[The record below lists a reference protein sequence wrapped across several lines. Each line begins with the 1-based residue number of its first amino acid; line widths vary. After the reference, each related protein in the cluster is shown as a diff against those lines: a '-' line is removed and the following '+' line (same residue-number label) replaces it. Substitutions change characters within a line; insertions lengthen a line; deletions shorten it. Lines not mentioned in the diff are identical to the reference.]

1 MSDETKKV
9 DQPDKVSVDD
19 LKQVP
24 GGLTP
29 DELEK
34 VSGGDI
40 QQNIKSEK

>member
-1 MSDETKKV
+1 MDDESKV
-9 DQPDKVSVDD
+9 QKEDKVSVDD

-40 QQNIKSEK
+40 LEPIKTEK